1 MWRNRNVTHVKLYY
15 RVILKSYEVIIINQK
30 SQVMDESIEYL
41 IDSVWLGVMDITS
54 FIIKNMNEI
63 T

>member
-1 MWRNRNVTHVKLYY
+1 M
-15 RVILKSYEVIIINQK
+15 KSYEVIIINEK
-30 SQVMDESIEYL
+30 SQVMDDTIEYL

>member
-1 MWRNRNVTHVKLYY
+1 M
-15 RVILKSYEVIIINQK
+15 KSYEVIIINEK
-30 SQVMDESIEYL
+30 SQVMDDTIEYL

-54 FIIKNMNEI
+54 FIIKNMDEI

>member
-15 RVILKSYEVIIINQK
+15 RVILKSYEVIIINEK